1 MTREEEFDRLPQTI
15 QMRQDLHDP
24 ARRIAVREEY
34 KRGLPGTYPDL
45 LEQVQLTEAQRD
57 ALFDLLADFQM
68 RHLDIYYA
76 KEPDQRAR
84 QKRFQENDQRRNEA
98 VHSLLG
104 PDVLETYRRYQLELP
119 ERQWVAWFARWLGPA
134 DGLSPEQKSQL
145 MAVLR
150 AERNE
155 QHPQREE
162 RLMRRLRAVSRAKT
176 NPAESLEADL
186 RADEDTLREVEEKSR
201 RLLQHVASFLSAS
214 QLAAFTR
221 MENQKIDGQRRW
233 VDSMR
238 TQRMSADP
246 ATQSGIA
253 FATARRMED
262 PQP

>member
-34 KRGLPGTYPDL
+34 KRGLPSTYPDL

-104 PDVLETYRRYQLELP
+104 PDVLETYRRYQL
-119 ERQWVAWFARWLGPA
+119 AWSGRWIEP
-134 DGLSPEQKSQL
+134 
-145 MAVLR
+145 R
-150 AERNE
+150 AEIAT
-155 QHPQREE
+155 HGGAAGGAQRATSAAGRAAHAQTSCGLAGEDQSSGVVGS
-162 RLMRRLRAVSRAKT
+162 RPPGRRGYLAGGGRKE
-176 NPAESLEADL
+176 P
-186 RADEDTLREVEEKSR
+186 
-201 RLLQHVASFLSAS
+201 SAS
-214 QLAAFTR
+214 AACGLISER
-221 MENQKIDGQRRW
+221 IPACGLHQDGKPEN
-233 VDSMR
+233 
-238 TQRMSADP
+238 
-246 ATQSGIA
+246 
-253 FATARRMED
+253 
-262 PQP
+262 